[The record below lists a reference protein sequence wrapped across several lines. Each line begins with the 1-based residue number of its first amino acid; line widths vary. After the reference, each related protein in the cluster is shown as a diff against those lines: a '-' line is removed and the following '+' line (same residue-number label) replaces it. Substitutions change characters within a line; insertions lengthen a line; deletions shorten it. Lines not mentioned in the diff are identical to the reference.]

1 MKTPIKQTAR
11 RLAASLAI
19 ITALATTG
27 AWAGMV
33 WIGDG
38 ADEYIDTT
46 GNRTDGTAYRGNYFV
61 DAITNSDSGVVSYA
75 SKTTVR
81 FNSYK
86 DFGNAD
92 IRFGRA
98 SLTDPDK
105 IWTVI
110 ADNDE
115 CGFKN
120 NYNLEV
126 GSNVYDCLG
135 DAYLRILYGKYS
147 TANVHIGPNANNPAT
162 RSVLSIGSDGH
173 ASIFTA
179 TGATGIEIRNGD
191 LTAINTAITCGN
203 LTAANKNNSSVTIDK
218 TGGDWFVN
226 GNLKM
231 NSSDGSTATFYNRG
245 GNLVVTNDLT
255 VQDRG
260 SGEFYMEGGHV
271 TVSNIV
277 RFGEWVV
284 PANGTANLYLNGG
297 VFEAKMFRFHNAA
310 NWSTFGYVVLNG
322 GTYKAM
328 ADGSMV
334 DPTGNKGAVSMLH
347 FKVGNRGG
355 TIDTAGHDVVF
366 PLRLL
371 QDSSSNG
378 GIVVKGG
385 GSLTLEND
393 NVTYTGKTC
402 IEAGT
407 TLVVSNSTVKSNIL
421 SQGIELVGAPSVGTE
436 YTVFRCNDALDEG
449 TDLANVT
456 CPVAESFTTGIG
468 EDGKSIVVTATALK
482 SGYWTGAKDNNLSD
496 SANWSDGVVPTSGTA
511 EIYCPVATTFTVGD
525 TFSPGT
531 ITISDDSAV
540 VTLGVGDLHLSGS
553 LTNAMKL
560 AVAQG
565 ASLTVDGDL
574 VLYKTSGTALYSNE
588 GTVIV
593 KGDVDFQCS
602 SGNTTYYQYEV
613 VTDAT
618 MPIMAGGLAYNGTA
632 RDNWECLTTVYL
644 GKNTD
649 SSHAGQWVI
658 GDKGLHY
665 KSSRNIWHTGFMM
678 GQGVTTLYSSSDWSL
693 SSSGQNNS
701 TRDLG
706 NYYNAGSTV
715 IANSS
720 LVLDT
725 NNYTNNAVSHTITLN
740 GRLISSATTDPA
752 VTIKGAGTVVVNTS
766 EGVGREGYKKTSI
779 GTTLAV
785 TDTATL
791 KINAGKSIVGEGKVS
806 LAAGTTLAL
815 DASALGAIGDEGF
828 TPCIPSLA
836 LPAEGTATIRIDGAR
851 LKSGDHEI
859 APVGTGTAANV
870 TIDPTSTALD
880 GREGTLRVEDGQLV
894 LNIPPTGL
902 MIIFK

>member
-1 MKTPIKQTAR
+1 MKTQTPTKRTAR

-19 ITALATTG
+19 ITALAASS
-27 AWAGMV
+27 AWASTA

-38 ADEYIDTT
+38 ADEYYNTDN
-46 GNRTDGTAYRGNYFV
+46 NRVDGPKGRGAYFV
-61 DAITNSDSGVVSYA
+61 DGITDLNDNMLNVS
-75 SKTTVR
+75 SSTVR
-81 FNSYK
+81 FDSYTLIS
-86 DFGNAD
+86 GAS
-92 IRFGRA
+92 IYIGRA
-98 SLTDPDK
+98 SQTDPDK
-105 IWTVI
+105 IWTFI
-110 ADNDE
+110 PDNDE
-115 CGFKN
+115 CGF
-120 NYNLEV
+120 YLGSDYDLAV
-126 GSNVYDCLG
+126 GWSADNG
-135 DAYLRILYGKYS
+135 DGYLRMLNGKLAARRMY
-147 TANVHIGPNANNPAT
+147 IGPNANDPT
-162 RSVLSIGSDGH
+162 TKGVLSIGSAGR
-173 ASIFTA
+173 AA
-179 TGATGIEIRNGD
+179 TIAVADYIEIRNGE
-191 LTAINTAITCGN
+191 LTTTNTALTCGGN
-203 LTAANKNNSSVTIDK
+203 LTAANKNNSTVTIDK
-218 TGGDWFVN
+218 TGGDWCVN
-226 GNLKM
+226 TNLAM
-231 NSSDGSTATFYNRG
+231 NTASGTVATFYNRG
-245 GNLVVTNDLT
+245 GNLVVANDLT
-255 VQDRG
+255 VQNRG

-277 RFGEWVV
+277 RFGEYNLNSGDV
-284 PANGTANLYLNGG
+284 GNLYLNGG
-297 VFEAKMFRFHNAA
+297 VFEANKFRFHNASD
-310 NWSTFGYVVLNG
+310 WSTFGYVVLNG

-328 ADGSMV
+328 ADGSMAAT
-334 DPTGNKGAVSMLH
+334 DGRKGAVEMLH
-347 FKVGNRGG
+347 FKVGERGG
-355 TIDTAGHDVVF
+355 TIDTAGYDVVF

-371 QDSSSNG
+371 QDGSSNG

-385 GSLTLEND
+385 GSLTLENA
-393 NVTYTGKTC
+393 NVTYVGKTC

-421 SQGIELVGAPSVGTE
+421 SHGLELAGAPTVGTS
-436 YTVFRCNDALDEG
+436 YTIFRCNDNLTND
-449 TDLANVT
+449 DLANVT
-456 CPVAESFTTGIG
+456 CGAASDFTPAVG

-574 VLYKTSGTALYSNE
+574 VLYKASGTALYSNE

-593 KGDVDFQCS
+593 KGDVDFQGS
-602 SGNTTYYQYEV
+602 SEDTTYYQYEV

-632 RDNWECLTTVYL
+632 RGNWKFLTVYL

-665 KSSRNIWHTGFMM
+665 KSSRKIWHTGFMM

-693 SSSGQNNS
+693 SSSGQDNS

-791 KINAGKSIVGEGKVS
+791 QINAGKTITGDGTIS
-806 LAAGTTLAL
+806 LAAGPTLAL
-815 DASALGAIGDEGF
+815 DSSALGTIGDTEF
-828 TPCIPSLA
+828 TPCIPGLA
-836 LPAEGTATIRIDGAR
+836 LPTTGTAAIRIGGAR
-851 LKSGDHEI
+851 LKSGDHVI
-859 APVGTGTAANV
+859 ATVTSGTIANV
-870 TIDPTSTALD
+870 ALDPASKALD
-880 GREGTLRVEDGQLV
+880 GRKGALRVEDGKLV
-894 LNIPPTGL
+894 LNIPPDGL
-902 MIIFK
+902 TVVFW